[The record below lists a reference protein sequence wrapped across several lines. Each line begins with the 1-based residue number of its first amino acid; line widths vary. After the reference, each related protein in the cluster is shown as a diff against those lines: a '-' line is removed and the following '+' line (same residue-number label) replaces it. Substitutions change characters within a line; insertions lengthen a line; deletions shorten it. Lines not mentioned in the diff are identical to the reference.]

1 MTDTAEKH
9 RANSCQH
16 FAGGVCHK
24 LQVMSPPK
32 ALCRTCEHYKKGL
45 PVVRKRSPQ
54 GVGLGD
60 WVHHG
65 IMFLS
70 LGQGQKIAR
79 KVSKAIGRKGGCGC
93 KKRQQKLNELGKKI
107 QGKAAPNPID

>member
-1 MTDTAEKH
+1 MSKLKH
-9 RANSCQH
+9 LAPSCQH
-16 FAGGVCHK
+16 HSGGVCHK
-24 LQVMSPPK
+24 LQVMSPP
-32 ALCRTCEHYKKGL
+32 ASLCNQCEHYKEGPPL
-45 PVVRKRSPQ
+45 MSKRPPQ

-79 KVSKAIGRKGGCGC
+79 KISKAVGRKGGCGC
-93 KKRQQKLNELGKKI
+93 KKRQEKLNELGEKI
-107 QGKAAPNPID
+107 KGTTVPDPID